1 MFYFKNARKYFKMYQ
16 IMIAM
21 FVIQGSYC
29 TNSFRSSIY
38 LASNQARPQDYKE
51 MLAAKLVAIFCILLC
66 CGLPSPKAKSYLVD
80 TANATKTGNSFLTFL
95 QQVHTLYFLL

>member
-1 MFYFKNARKYFKMYQ
+1 MYQ

-29 TNSFRSSIY
+29 TNSFRNSIY
-38 LASNQARPQDYKE
+38 LASNQARPQDHKE

-80 TANATKTGNSFLTFL
+80 TANATKTGISFLTFL
-95 QQVHTLYFLL
+95 QQVYICTLYFLMQNQIIDLPT